1 MLFFP
6 HMTLAG
12 PDSKVEDDRKST
24 GHSETAWKAEI
35 AGKLLQLDRA
45 IRAKVA
51 SKYASVREAFLKLD
65 LDHDGWIQPQDFVQ
79 AFGTHM
85 EMPFQDLMKIMNDKS
100 SKEDGS
106 GQLNY
111 SDFSKWLGNSI
122 HVTEGFYFRH
132 DSKRNPDYDRH
143 QSGQDQGIKRNAA
156 EHLMGE
162 GDVLVKLI
170 NKIRQ
175 QWKTVRKAFRDF
187 NEDNDPYI

>member
-1 MLFFP
+1 
-6 HMTLAG
+6 
-12 PDSKVEDDRKST
+12 
-24 GHSETAWKAEI
+24 
-35 AGKLLQLDRA
+35 
-45 IRAKVA
+45 
-51 SKYASVREAFLKLD
+51 
-65 LDHDGWIQPQDFVQ
+65 
-79 AFGTHM
+79 
-85 EMPFQDLMKIMNDKS
+85 MKIMNDKS